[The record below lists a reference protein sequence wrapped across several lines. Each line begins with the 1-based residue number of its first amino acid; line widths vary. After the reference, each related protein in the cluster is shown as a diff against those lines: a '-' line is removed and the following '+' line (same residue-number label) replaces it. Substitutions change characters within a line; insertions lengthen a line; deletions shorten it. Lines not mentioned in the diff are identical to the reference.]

1 MKIKEAAEYLQK
13 ELISYGFTLHRYNA
27 YSTNSIY
34 LKLDWGAMNSIRIS
48 DHKGYDHL
56 SYKYNID
63 ANYRGTKGIW
73 KKDNKGYWKYFI
85 GIDKNSLDT
94 LIKLILNDR
103 FNKQTLYKYEELIE
117 KYKVDSQY
125 SKGFW
130 QKAWEVKL
138 DG

>member
-1 MKIKEAAEYLQK
+1 MKIEEAAKYLQT
-13 ELISYGFTLHRYNA
+13 ELLNRGMIIHRYNA

-56 SYKYNID
+56 SYRYNVD
-63 ANYRGTKGIW
+63 AHYKGTKGIW
-73 KKDNKGYWKYFI
+73 KKDSKGFWKYFI
-85 GIDKNSLDT
+85 GIDKSSLDN
-94 LIKLILNDR
+94 LIKLLMESK
-103 FNKQTLYKYEELIE
+103 FNKKTLYNYEELIE
-117 KYKVDSQY
+117 KYKRESINA
-125 SKGFW
+125 KGFW